1 VKPPA
6 EIMPKLHLKANF
18 FASREGWD
26 SLLARPEMV
35 QVLMAY
41 LRPLVDPT
49 ADPTT
54 AARDLAAASEQLQAN
69 FSAVLSPEE
78 RARVM
83 YFLMIGSTNQDYR
96 SMYMDGEAS
105 VLLSGWSGVV
115 SLVDFG
121 LIMTLSVWIDDLDM
135 LDALIPPPTDF
146 QRGTSR
152 HFRPLM

>member
-1 VKPPA
+1 
-6 EIMPKLHLKANF
+6 
-18 FASREGWD
+18 
-26 SLLARPEMV
+26 
-35 QVLMAY
+35 
-41 LRPLVDPT
+41 
-49 ADPTT
+49 
-54 AARDLAAASEQLQAN
+54 
-69 FSAVLSPEE
+69 
-78 RARVM
+78 
-83 YFLMIGSTNQDYR
+83 MIGSTNQDYR